1 MVWTELDM
9 HRAVGQVVN
18 MMYTIM
24 PFGMYL
30 HLERLTKFNSRLE
43 LAAKA
48 GISVSTVRAL
58 ESGQHAPSSL
68 TLTKLLNALKL
79 GEHRRAYFLR
89 LAAEAQIKTVG
100 KSKSKTQSRKSH
112 KVAIFTPI
120 ADDERAMLNGMLG
133 EGWETR
139 CQTAEV

>member
-1 MVWTELDM
+1 M

-18 MMYTIM
+18 MMYAIM

-58 ESGQHAPSSL
+58 ESGRHAPSSL
-68 TLTKLLNALKL
+68 TLTKLLNALEL

-112 KVAIFTPI
+112 KVASI
-120 ADDERAMLNGMLG
+120 APMTKEERAMLTEMLG
-133 EGWETR
+133 EGWKTR
-139 CQTAEV
+139 GQAAEV